1 MKALDYQSLWMTTRE
16 PSLFL
21 LRERDNNS
29 RHVPLEIKIIY
40 KFKFVS
46 DNFVLKNIPKS

>member
-21 LRERDNNS
+21 LRDRDNSN
-29 RHVPLEIKIIY
+29 RQVPLEIEIIY
-40 KFKFVS
+40 K
-46 DNFVLKNIPKS
+46 I